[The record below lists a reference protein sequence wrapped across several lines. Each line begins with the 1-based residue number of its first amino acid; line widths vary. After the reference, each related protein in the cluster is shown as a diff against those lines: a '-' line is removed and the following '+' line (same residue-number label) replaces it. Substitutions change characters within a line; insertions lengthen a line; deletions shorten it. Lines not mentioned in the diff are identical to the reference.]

1 MSAPSR
7 TRRTSAATTGRFNRP
22 GAAGRSAAATRR
34 SVPTRRPV
42 TTQRRA
48 IAGGWLQRRQPK
60 KQSGLQR
67 ALGGVT
73 GALPGMAKKR
83 SSSSGKVG
91 RTGKAGGFAL
101 LAGVAG
107 LAFKNRDKVASMA
120 RRDKAGDGIQAAPTA
135 TTPVA
140 PVGASPTGSGTTPL
154 DSGMGATGTGTS
166 PADGSAGDPQKP

>member
-1 MSAPSR
+1 MSAPPR

-22 GAAGRSAAATRR
+22 GAAGRSAATTRR

-48 IAGGWLQRRQPK
+48 IAGGWLQRRQPQ

-67 ALGGVT
+67 VLGGVT
-73 GALPGMAKKR
+73 SALPGTAKKR
-83 SSSSGKVG
+83 SSSSSKVG

-120 RRDKAGDGIQAAPTA
+120 RRDKAGDDIQTTPA
-135 TTPVA
+135 TTAPVA
-140 PVGASPTGSGTTPL
+140 PISASPTTPGTTGL
-154 DSGMGATGTGTS
+154 GSTGTGTS

>member
-1 MSAPSR
+1 MSAPTR

-22 GAAGRSAAATRR
+22 GAAGRSATTARR
-34 SVPTRRPV
+34 TVPSRRPV
-42 TTQRRA
+42 STQRRA

-83 SSSSGKVG
+83 SSSSSKAG
-91 RTGKAGGFAL
+91 RTGKAGGLAL

-107 LAFKNRDKVASMA
+107 LAFKNRDKVVSMA
-120 RRDKAGDGIQAAPTA
+120 RRDKAGDDIQTAPTA

-140 PVGASPTGSGTTPL
+140 PMSASPTSPGNT
-154 DSGMGATGTGTS
+154 GMGSTGTGTS
-166 PADGSAGDPQKP
+166 PAGGNEGDPQKP

>member
-7 TRRTSAATTGRFNRP
+7 TRRTSPATTGRFNRP
-22 GAAGRSAAATRR
+22 GAAGRSAATTRR

-48 IAGGWLQRRQPK
+48 IAGGWLQRRQPQ

-67 ALGGVT
+67 ALSGVT
-73 GALPGMAKKR
+73 GALPGRSKKG
-83 SSSSGKVG
+83 SSSKVG

-120 RRDKAGDGIQAAPTA
+120 RRDDGGDKAQTEPTPA
-135 TTPVA
+135 VTTPVPPA
-140 PVGASPTGSGTTPL
+140 TTTPSGSGTTVL
-154 DSGMGATGTGTS
+154 NTGSTGTGTS

>member
-7 TRRTSAATTGRFNRP
+7 TRRTSAATTGRFSRP
-22 GAAGRSAAATRR
+22 GAAGRSAPTTRR

-48 IAGGWLQRRQPK
+48 VAGGWLQRRQPK

-83 SSSSGKVG
+83 SSSSSKVG

-120 RRDKAGDGIQAAPTA
+120 RRDKAGDDIQTAPA

-140 PVGASPTGSGTTPL
+140 PMSASPTTPGNT
-154 DSGMGATGTGTS
+154 GMGATGTGTS
-166 PADGSAGDPQKP
+166 PAGGSSGDPLKP